1 MDVRYLGRS
10 AVELTVT
17 DERGR
22 RRTFELTPPLAEH
35 LQWLLSV
42 KRPLVADQLLT
53 PEEIAERSGRGK
65 EDRASE

>member
-22 RRTFELTPPLAEH
+22 RHTFELTPPLAEH

-42 KRPLVADQLLT
+42 KRPLAADQLLT
-53 PEEIAERSGRGK
+53 PEESAERSGRGK
-65 EDRASE
+65 EARASE